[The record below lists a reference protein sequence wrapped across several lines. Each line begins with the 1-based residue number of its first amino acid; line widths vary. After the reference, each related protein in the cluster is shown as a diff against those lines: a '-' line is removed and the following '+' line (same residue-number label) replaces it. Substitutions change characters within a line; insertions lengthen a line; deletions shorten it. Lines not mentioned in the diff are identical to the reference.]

1 MVVLSTGIRPNEG
14 NEELAKMLKV
24 PLSKDGFF
32 LEAHMKLR
40 PVDFATE
47 GIYLAGAAHWP
58 KLVDEV
64 IAQASGAA
72 TRAIMVISKEF
83 VETEGIIAAVNANR
97 CTGCELCIM
106 VCPFG
111 AIDKI
116 DGKAKVNEA
125 LCKGCGTCNAV
136 CKSGAIRQKG
146 FRDEQIIEVIDALFC
161 EEGNE

>member
-1 MVVLSTGIRPNEG
+1 
-14 NEELAKMLKV
+14 
-24 PLSKDGFF
+24 
-32 LEAHMKLR
+32 
-40 PVDFATE
+40 
-47 GIYLAGAAHWP
+47 
-58 KLVDEV
+58 
-64 IAQASGAA
+64 
-72 TRAIMVISKEF
+72 
-83 VETEGIIAAVNANR
+83 
-97 CTGCELCIM
+97 M